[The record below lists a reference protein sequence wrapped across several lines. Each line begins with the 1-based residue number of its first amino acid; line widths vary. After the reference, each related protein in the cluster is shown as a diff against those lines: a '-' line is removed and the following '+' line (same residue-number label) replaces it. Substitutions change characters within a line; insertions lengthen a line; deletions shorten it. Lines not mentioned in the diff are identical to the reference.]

1 LIKGKTKTWKFIMT
15 EKYTKAKFWKCALQ
29 VNPAGYIAY
38 RGANHGMTEEQYNQ
52 ELVQIAK
59 ENDIKV
65 IGLADHGNVDGV
77 DAIRTLMH
85 ENDILVFPGFEIAS
99 SEKAHFVCLFPED
112 TTTTKLNRYLGSLEL
127 LDPED
132 GVRPSRLSA
141 EQLLKKVEEELNGFA
156 FAAHCTDDNGVL
168 YRKLNHVWQNP
179 LLKAA
184 QIPGILDDLK
194 TEEGNG
200 YRQILLN
207 KTPEYHREVPIA
219 IINAKDVEQPKT
231 LENPKASCLI
241 KMTRPCFES
250 LKLAFQD
257 PESRVRLNTDVSEK
271 YYSRIESLKV
281 TGGYLDG
288 VQIEFSEHLNAVIG
302 GRGTGK
308 STLLECIRFCLQL
321 KPIGKNAQK
330 QQDEIIKENLG
341 KSKARVEIV
350 IRSSRMNGKRF
361 TVARRYG
368 ENASVKDE
376 HNNISA
382 FSPSDLL
389 PTIETYGQNEIYE
402 IAQDKASQRDLL
414 SRFLEMETHDGEKRI
429 QEILDKLSE
438 NRKKLLEAQE
448 NVASIEDEVAR
459 LPKLEERLGQFKTL
473 GLEEKLKIVPLL
485 ETEKRLQKRATEEE
499 GPNLD
504 KAFESVRDSLP
515 DTVFLSD
522 STIDHLPHAE
532 NLRKLRTV
540 LDSLRTD
547 AEALLNEWQIKYAA
561 AKPLISLLSDELNV
575 LIQQKESELEN
586 TFKELPA
593 LEGKTGKE
601 IGIEFQNLLREIER
615 IRPKQALVQ
624 NRRKVVTELNRQRKA
639 VLDELSS
646 LRAERSAQFEK
657 TLRRLNR
664 RLSGKL
670 KLTVKPESERQ
681 PVIQFLLGCRLE
693 NVAEGRLAWIR
704 DAENF
709 SPVQLA
715 ELIRL
720 GSDSIRNAGWNVTP
734 TGADALARLS
744 IEQVLQ
750 LEELELP
757 DLINIELNVAHEG
770 HENFKPL
777 DKLSTGQ
784 QCTAI
789 LHLLLLQNLDPLIM
803 DQPED
808 NLDNAFIA
816 DRIVA
821 ELRSAKIARQFI
833 FATHNANIPVF
844 GDAEWIGVFEEHEG
858 QASMPSESQGA
869 IDVIHVRDKAAD
881 ILEGGK
887 TAFIQRKAK
896 YGY

>member
-1 LIKGKTKTWKFIMT
+1 MT

-38 RGANHGMTEEQYNQ
+38 RGDDHGMTEEQYNQ

-184 QIPGILDDLK
+184 QIPGALDELK
-194 TEEGNG
+194 NNEGNG

-207 KTPEYHREVPIA
+207 KTPEYKKEVPIA
-219 IINAKDVEQPKT
+219 IINAKDAATPED
-231 LENPKASCLI
+231 LANPKASCLI

-250 LKLAFQD
+250 FKLAFQD
-257 PESRVRLNTDVSEK
+257 WKSRVRLNSDVSEK
-271 YYSRIESLKV
+271 HYSRIESLKV
-281 TGGYLDG
+281 TDGYLDG

-308 STLLECIRFCLQL
+308 STLLECIRYTLQL
-321 KPIGKNAQK
+321 KPIGKNAQR
-330 QQDEIIKENLG
+330 QHDEIIKENLGG

-361 TVARRYG
+361 IVARRYG
-368 ENASVKDE
+368 ESASVKDE
-376 HNNISA
+376 SGNLST
-382 FSPSDLL
+382 FVPLDLL
-389 PTIETYGQNEIYE
+389 PEIEIYGQNEIYE
-402 IAQDKASQRDLL
+402 IAQDKASQRQLL
-414 SRFLEMETHDGEKRI
+414 TRFLEAGKQDGEKRI
-429 QEILDKLSE
+429 QETLGKLAE
-438 NRKKLLEAQE
+438 NRKKLIEAQE

-459 LPKLEERLGQFKTL
+459 LPKLAEQLGQFKML
-473 GLEEKLKIVPLL
+473 GLDEKLKIVPLL
-485 ETEKRLQKRATEEE
+485 EAEKRLQKRAVEEE

-504 KAFESVRDSLP
+504 NAFQAVRDSLP

-522 STIDHLPHAE
+522 SAIGHLPHAE
-532 NLRKLRTV
+532 SLRKLRAA
-540 LDSLRTD
+540 LNALHED
-547 AEALLNEWQIKYAA
+547 AEALLNQWQAKYAA
-561 AKPLISLLSDELNV
+561 TKAVIASHTQELNAG
-575 LIQQKESELEN
+575 IQQEEATLEK

-593 LEGKTGKE
+593 LEGKSGKE
-601 IGIEFQNLLREIER
+601 IGIEFQNLLREIEQ
-615 IRPKQALVQ
+615 IRPKQTLIE
-624 NRRKVVTELNRQRKA
+624 NRKKVVTELNRQRKA
-639 VLDELSS
+639 ILDELSS
-646 LRAERSAQFEK
+646 MRAERSSFFNRSLK
-657 TLRRLNR
+657 SLNKRLE
-664 RLSGKL
+664 GKL
-670 KLTVKPESERQ
+670 KLNSKAEADRLPML
-681 PVIQFLLGCRLE
+681 QFLLACKLDNVGDARLSWVQE
-693 NVAEGRLAWIR
+693 V
-704 DAENF
+704 DNF
-709 SPVQLA
+709 SPVKLA

-720 GSDSIRNAGWNVTP
+720 GADALRDAGWNITP
-734 TGADALARLS
+734 TVAEALARLTT
-744 IEQVLQ
+744 EQVLQ

-757 DLINIELNVAHEG
+757 DVIDIELNTAHQG
-770 HENFKPL
+770 QENFRPL
-777 DKLSTGQ
+777 DKLSRGQ

-789 LHLLLLQNLDPLIM
+789 LHLLLLQNHDPLLM

-844 GDAEWIGVFEEHEG
+844 GDAEWIGVFEAHDN
-858 QASMPSESQGA
+858 QAHMPAESQGA
-869 IDVIHVRDKAAD
+869 IDMPQVRDKAAD

-887 TAFIQRKAK
+887 MAFNQRKAK
-896 YGY
+896 YGF